1 MFPAM
6 PGRSVLGPGGKLE
19 FRSRF
24 VSPPDNAVDVMVRF
38 INAQDATPRQSKPAR
53 VREQPLQI

>member
-1 MFPAM
+1 MD
-6 PGRSVLGPGGKLE
+6 

-38 INAQDATPRQSKPAR
+38 ASAQDAAPGAK
-53 VREQPLQI
+53 